1 MTARFNDNSWAA
13 LQYLCD
19 KKCLITVRKCDVIG
33 VTWCFDCV
41 EISSKLDSAESR
53 CNVLE
58 KQLEYM
64 RRMVH
69 SAESDRSQ
77 ALRHTA
83 QLQRQQVET
92 EALEVQAQLDKIK
105 DLEREHLKLSAS
117 QTLAEVAASSSI
129 YILLSRLVF

>member
-1 MTARFNDNSWAA
+1 M
-13 LQYLCD
+13 
-19 KKCLITVRKCDVIG
+19 G
-33 VTWCFDCV
+33 VKFCFDCA

-117 QTLAEVAASSSI
+117 QTLAEVAASSNIYICFCAWSFSHLLSLLQSI
-129 YILLSRLVF
+129 YFHNSCMSCSE